1 MGAANLI
8 FYLFMFTFLAALA
21 YAGWQ
26 VFKTNESQERHGDDK
41 KALTHRLE
49 REQAEVE
56 TARAK
61 QADEGGPTGPYE
73 DDTRERH
80 QRLAERQAE
89 AEEQRKRHTGAA
101 SPEQQAEGERERERH
116 SGVVNPS

>member
-56 TARAK
+56 TERAK
-61 QADEGGPTGPYE
+61 KAESGEQSGPYK
-73 DDTRERH
+73 DDSRERH
-80 QRLAERQAE
+80 QRLAEKQAE
-89 AEEQRKRHTGAA
+89 AEVQRERHTGAA
-101 SPEQQAEGERERERH
+101 SPKQQAEGEAERERH
-116 SGVVNPS
+116 SGVVNPG

>member
-1 MGAANLI
+1 MGATGLI
-8 FYLFMFTFLAALA
+8 FYLFMFTFLAALI

-26 VFKTNESQERHGDDK
+26 LFKTNQSQERHGDDK
-41 KALTHRLE
+41 QALTHRLQ
-49 REQAEVE
+49 REQAGVE
-56 TARAK
+56 NERAK
-61 QADEGGPTGPYE
+61 QAESGGPTKPYE

-80 QRLAERQAE
+80 QRLAEKQAE

-116 SGVVNPS
+116 SGVASPS

>member
-73 DDTRERH
+73 DRERH